1 MKTDRIIT
9 VQDAAAFAESLADA
23 AAPIAL
29 RYFRTPLT
37 ITTKVDMSPVTE
49 ADQEIETFIRQRIRD
64 HFPEHGLL
72 GEEHGREAGST
83 DLTWVIDPIDGTKS
97 FITGMPTFGTLI
109 ALLEGE
115 TPVLGVIDHPVL
127 RERWVGKASSAS
139 LYNGQPC
146 RTRACTRL
154 ADAVLYATT
163 PDIFEGQARVA
174 FERVSSSARLRRFGG
189 DCYAYALLASGFVD
203 AVIEAQLKP
212 YDYMALVPVIEGAGG
227 VVTDWAGKR
236 LTLESD
242 GRVIAAGTASL
253 HREILDRLNS

>member
-1 MKTDRIIT
+1 
-9 VQDAAAFAESLADA
+9 
-23 AAPIAL
+23 
-29 RYFRTPLT
+29 
-37 ITTKVDMSPVTE
+37 MSPVTE

-83 DLTWVIDPIDGTKS
+83 DLTWIIDPIDGTKS

-227 VVTDWAGKR
+227 VITDWAGKR